1 MKILFTSD
9 LDRTLIYSNHMMSL
23 YPTTRLKTAVE
34 RKGDVETSWMCDETM
49 ELLKE
54 VREKTLFV
62 PVTTRA
68 RHQYERIHAI
78 QELHPLVAVT
88 SNGGTI
94 LENGKPDLVW
104 AKQLRQSI
112 EDSSVPDEQMLRI
125 MKDIKYADWME
136 RSLYIDDL
144 FYVNHVHLENVQVDA
159 LQQLKEELH
168 ELGWHLLL
176 QKKKLYML
184 PNVLTKEAAVS
195 YIKNKYS
202 FDYHFA
208 AGDSILD
215 YNMLAMADRS
225 YTPLH
230 GDMKDKEPK
239 KLMQTHYSKENGT
252 AFTKELLQDVLE
264 HVNRV
269 TL

>member
-23 YPTTRLKTAVE
+23 YPTNAPKTAVE
-34 RKGDVETSWMCDETM
+34 HKGDVETSWMCDNTI

-54 VREKTLFV
+54 VKKKTIFV

-68 RHQYERIHAI
+68 RHQYERIHFI
-78 QELHPLVAVT
+78 QNLHPVVAVT

-94 LENGKPDLVW
+94 LESGKPDTVW

-112 EDSSVPDEQMLRI
+112 EDSSIPDEQMLNI
-125 MKDIKYADWME
+125 MKDIKYSNWMDQ
-136 RSLYIDDL
+136 SFYVDDL
-144 FYVNHVHLENVQVDA
+144 FYVNHVHLENVQEDA

-168 ELGWHLLL
+168 EFGWHLLL
-176 QKKKLYML
+176 QKKKLYMI

-202 FDYHFA
+202 FDFHFA

-230 GDMKDKEPK
+230 GDMKDKEPEI
-239 KLMQTHYSKENGT
+239 LTQTHYSNENGT
-252 AFTKELLQDVLE
+252 AFTEELLQDVLD